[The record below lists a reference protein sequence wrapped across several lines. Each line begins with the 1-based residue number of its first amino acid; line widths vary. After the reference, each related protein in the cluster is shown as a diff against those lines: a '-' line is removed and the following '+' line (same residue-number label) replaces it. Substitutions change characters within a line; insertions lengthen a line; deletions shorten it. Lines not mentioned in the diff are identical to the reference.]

1 MFKEIL
7 ISMRPKQW
15 YKNLIIF
22 IGIVFSINLLNFNLW
37 INVISA
43 FVVFCLLSGSIY
55 IINDYSDINKDRN
68 HPKKCKRPI
77 ASGRLKKSY
86 ALIFSVISI
95 VIALL
100 IAYSVNTP
108 LLLISLVF
116 FGLQLLYSLFLKEII
131 IVDILVISVGFV
143 LRAIAGSLAIT
154 VLVSPWLII
163 CTFLLAL
170 FLALGKRKHELVLLK
185 DKASNHRKILVSYS
199 EDMLDQMTNITTSVL
214 IMSYSLY
221 TFFTQNIYMM
231 TTIPLAFYGI
241 FRYMFLIHH
250 TDVGGEPEMLF
261 KDKGM
266 VISIII
272 WIALI
277 IGILYFNKLMNIK

>member
-1 MFKEIL
+1 MFKDIL

-22 IGIVFSINLLNFNLW
+22 IGIVFSLNLLNFNLW

-55 IINDYSDINKDRN
+55 IINDYLDIEKDRN

-77 ASGRLKKSY
+77 ACGRLKKSY
-86 ALIFSVISI
+86 ALVFSVII
-95 VIALL
+95 ILVALL

-108 LLLISLVF
+108 LLLISLIF
-116 FGLQLLYSLFLKEII
+116 FGLQLLYSVFLKEII

-143 LRAIAGSLAIT
+143 LRAVAGSLAIT

-163 CTFLLAL
+163 CTFLVAL
-170 FLALGKRKHELVLLK
+170 FLALGKRKHELILLK
-185 DKASNHRKILVSYS
+185 DKASTHRKILESYS

-241 FRYMFLIHH
+241 FRYMFLIHS

-272 WIALI
+272 WIALV
-277 IGILYFNKLMNIK
+277 IGILYFNKLMI